1 MSGKSILH
9 LFLLAVSAGASV
21 SALAGNPALEAKA
34 RAADPAY
41 QQAEAEDPK
50 PVHPGAGWLRQF
62 DTFLSSFDC
71 AKSDFRDDLVALDNL
86 NGLEDVLRKHVAEI
100 PDLRA
105 EAKYHELLKAWLLKR
120 LRNEGGLTKEQ
131 LGSLF
136 ATDPGI
142 STAEQLENF
151 KRQSEIGNRLGE
163 AEDTHDKMA
172 LCEAVL
178 DSFLYDWQ
186 ASTDRA
192 DRLAVLNAAL
202 EAEAV
207 RRGVALD

>member
-1 MSGKSILH
+1 M
-9 LFLLAVSAGASV
+9 
-21 SALAGNPALEAKA
+21 
-34 RAADPAY
+34 
-41 QQAEAEDPK
+41 
-50 PVHPGAGWLRQF
+50 
-62 DTFLSSFDC
+62 
-71 AKSDFRDDLVALDNL
+71 
-86 NGLEDVLRKHVAEI
+86 
-100 PDLRA
+100 RA

>member
-1 MSGKSILH
+1 MSGKSMLH
-9 LFLLAVSAGASV
+9 LFLLAVSAGSSG
-21 SALAGNPALEAKA
+21 SALAVNPALEAKA

-41 QQAEAEDPK
+41 QQAEADDPK
-50 PVHPGAGWLRQF
+50 PVHPGAGWLRQV
-62 DTFLSSFDC
+62 DTFLSNFNC
-71 AKSDFRDDLVALDNL
+71 ASSDFGDDLVALDNL

-131 LGSLF
+131 LGNLLT
-136 ATDPGI
+136 ADPGI

-151 KRQSEIGNRLGE
+151 KRQAEIGNRLGE
-163 AEDTHDKMA
+163 AEDTHDGMA
-172 LCEAVL
+172 LCEAVR

-186 ASTDRA
+186 TSTDRA

-202 EAEAV
+202 EAEAN
-207 RRGVALD
+207 RLGITLK